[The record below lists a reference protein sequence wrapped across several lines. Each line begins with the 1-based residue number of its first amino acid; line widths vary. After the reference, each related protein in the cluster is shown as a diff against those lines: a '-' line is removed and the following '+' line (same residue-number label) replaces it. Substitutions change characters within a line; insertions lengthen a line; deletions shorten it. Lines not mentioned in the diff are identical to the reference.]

1 MMIASAPLKVSGWP
15 RSQRSTPRNVTSGPN
30 MPPTLGMGQN
40 YESEMTIERIPFGR
54 TGHESSR
61 LLFGAAALGRVDQ
74 ATADRTLEVL
84 LRHGVNHIDVAAS
97 YGDAELRVAP
107 WLKREPNRFFIAT
120 KTGEREAG
128 AARNEL
134 HRSLDRLGVDHVDL
148 WQLHNL
154 ADPIEWDTAL
164 SPGGAI
170 EAAMEAREQGLV
182 KWIGVTGHGAQIA
195 ANHRRSLARFDFDS
209 VLLPYNYVTMQL
221 PYYAENFEALARECA
236 QRNVAVQ
243 TIKSI
248 AAKPWLGRERTRTT
262 WYEPLEAQAD
272 IDLAV
277 WWVLGRPGVF
287 LNTAGDIDLLPRVLD
302 SAERFEKRP
311 TDSEMAGLLD
321 RARAQPLFV

>member
-1 MMIASAPLKVSGWP
+1 MIPLDG
-15 RSQRSTPRNVTSGPN
+15 
-30 MPPTLGMGQN
+30 
-40 YESEMTIERIPFGR
+40 FGR
-54 TGHESSR
+54 TGHKSSR
-61 LLFGAAALGRVDQ
+61 AIFGAASLSNVTQ
-74 ATADRTLEVL
+74 AAADRTLDVL

-97 YGDAELRVAP
+97 YGDAELRIAP
-107 WLKREPNRFFIAT
+107 WLQRERGRFFVAT
-120 KTGEREAG
+120 KTGARTAADARE
-128 AARNEL
+128 EL

-164 SPGGAI
+164 SPGGVI
-170 EAAMEAREQGLV
+170 EAATEAREQGLV
-182 KWIGVTGHGAQIA
+182 RWIGVTGHGAQIA

-209 VLLPYNYVTMQL
+209 VLLPYNFVTMQL
-221 PYYAENFEALARECA
+221 PYYAENFEALARTCA
-236 QRNVAVQ
+236 ERNVALQ

-302 SAERFEKRP
+302 AAERFEKRP
-311 TDSEMAGLLD
+311 TDAEMAAMLE
-321 RARAQPLFV
+321 RSQTAPLFV